1 MVVNSFNYLQPF
13 LFGYKSLIIFLKYW
27 YNIRE
32 GVRKMARRKKK
43 IIEIEI
49 IDMVFP
55 NKSIGKYEDK
65 TIIVK
70 GGIKGQRVK
79 VLLGRRRKDYIEGRI
94 LEVLENSPLE
104 INKGCPHHGVCGGCI
119 YQTLTYEQELKL
131 KEEQILKLFKKAGLE
146 GVNFLG
152 IEKSDNIKAYRN
164 KMEYTFGD
172 EEKDGPLAL
181 GLHKKG
187 KYYEVVAVDGCNI
200 IDKDFTLIR
209 QIVTRYF
216 QELKTAYYNKRSH
229 EGFLRHLVIRK
240 SLSTGEI
247 LVNLVTT
254 SQDNLDKEGFIS
266 KILENK
272 AEYLGEVKGILH
284 TINDGLG
291 DVVKADT
298 MEVLY
303 GRDYIVE
310 EILGLKFQI
319 SPFSFF
325 QTNTFGA
332 EKLYSI
338 VREFAGDIDDKIVFD
353 LYSGTGTIGQI
364 MAPVAKKVIGIEIVV
379 EAVEKAKENAKL
391 NKLINLEFIAGDV
404 LKAVDDL
411 DEKSDLIVIDP
422 PRDGIHP
429 KAINKIIDFK
439 PEAFVYVSCNPVT
452 LVRDLK
458 IFEERGYKID
468 KVKCMDMFPRT
479 PHVEAIVKLQRRRD

>member
-1 MVVNSFNYLQPF
+1 
-13 LFGYKSLIIFLKYW
+13 
-27 YNIRE
+27 
-32 GVRKMARRKKK
+32 
-43 IIEIEI
+43 
-49 IDMVFP
+49 
-55 NKSIGKYEDK
+55 
-65 TIIVK
+65 
-70 GGIKGQRVK
+70 
-79 VLLGRRRKDYIEGRI
+79 
-94 LEVLENSPLE
+94 
-104 INKGCPHHGVCGGCI
+104 
-119 YQTLTYEQELKL
+119 
-131 KEEQILKLFKKAGLE
+131 
-146 GVNFLG
+146 
-152 IEKSDNIKAYRN
+152 
-164 KMEYTFGD
+164 MEYTFGD

-338 VREFAGDIDDKIVFD
+338 VREFAGGDIDDKIVFD

-364 MAPVAKKVIGIEIVV
+364 MAPVAK
-379 EAVEKAKENAKL
+379 
-391 NKLINLEFIAGDV
+391 
-404 LKAVDDL
+404 
-411 DEKSDLIVIDP
+411 
-422 PRDGIHP
+422 R
-429 KAINKIIDFK
+429 
-439 PEAFVYVSCNPVT
+439 
-452 LVRDLK
+452 
-458 IFEERGYKID
+458 
-468 KVKCMDMFPRT
+468 
-479 PHVEAIVKLQRRRD
+479 